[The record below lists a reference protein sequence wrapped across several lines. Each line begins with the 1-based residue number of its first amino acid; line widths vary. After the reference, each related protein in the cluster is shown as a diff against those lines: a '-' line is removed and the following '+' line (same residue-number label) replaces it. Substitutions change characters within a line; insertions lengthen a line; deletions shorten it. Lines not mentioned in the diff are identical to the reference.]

1 MPEARRPA
9 APPASAASPS
19 EETGAR
25 SGQGSAAGSAAGS
38 QTSSSNQGCYLFQ
51 NQLGAEVTITLTRTD
66 TGKGT
71 TFKVAGGAESEK
83 CFDPGRYTYTMDA
96 PPPWNSING
105 ELTVQAGDAFLWP
118 IAGE

>member
-1 MPEARRPA
+1 MAQSR
-9 APPASAASPS
+9 
-19 EETGAR
+19 
-25 SGQGSAAGSAAGS
+25 S
-38 QTSSSNQGCYLFQ
+38 QTSSSNQGRYLFQ